1 MPARVL
7 LVDDEA
13 QQLAVRA
20 DVMKAFGFSVI
31 TACGPIEAIF
41 MLADAMEQIDV
52 AILDYDM
59 PVMNGCQL
67 AIHIRSMCPELRII
81 LYSGA
86 VDIPQ
91 STMTSVDAFIPKC
104 DGVGLLIEHVAQFAG
119 YDRGWQSPGAW
130 TEAYF
135 RIRALPKGCDVA

>member
-1 MPARVL
+1 MITRGSPVPTRVL

-20 DVMKAFGFSVI
+20 DVMKVSGFSVI

-41 MLADAMEQIDV
+41 MLGEAMEDIDV

-59 PVMNGCQL
+59 PVMNGCKL
-67 AIHIRSMCPELRII
+67 ASYIRSMCPELRII

-91 STMTSVDAFIPKC
+91 STMNSVDVFIPKS
-104 DGVGLLIEHVAQFAG
+104 DGVGLLIEHVAQFA
-119 YDRGWQSPGAW
+119 A
-130 TEAYF
+130 
-135 RIRALPKGCDVA
+135 V